1 VASDPSSEDSIAG
14 RRIRITE
21 LARSAGLSVQQI
33 RNYVDLGVLPPAG
46 RAANGYRVFT
56 TRHGEALAAARVL
69 IAGHGW
75 QTAVAMLHAVHHD
88 DPDTALALVDRSHG
102 DLDRERVHV
111 RSMLEAL
118 DGDLPE
124 RFRVTRPVRI
134 ADAAG
139 AVGARPS
146 ALRLWERRGLLS
158 PDRDRATGYRV
169 YDQAQLM
176 RAAVVALLR
185 RHGYPL
191 AAVREVMAA
200 MVAGDPARTREALA
214 SRQRD
219 LNRASVARARGTA
232 ALYGYMRPA

>member
-1 VASDPSSEDSIAG
+1 MAKPSIGGD
-14 RRIRITE
+14 RIRITD

-56 TRHGEALAAARVL
+56 ARHGAALATARAL

-75 QTAVAMLHAVHHD
+75 PAAVAMLHAVHHG
-88 DPDTALALVDRSHG
+88 DPEAALALVDSSHA

-124 RFRVTRPVRI
+124 RLRVPRPVRI
-134 ADAAG
+134 ADAA
-139 AVGARPS
+139 AKVRARPT
-146 ALRLWERRGLLS
+146 ALRVWERRGMLA
-158 PDRDRATGYRV
+158 PARDRSTGYRL
-169 YDQAQLM
+169 YDQTQLM
-176 RAAVVALLR
+176 RAAVIALLR
-185 RHGYPL
+185 RHGYSLP
-191 AAVREVMAA
+191 AVEEVISA
-200 MVAGDPARTREALA
+200 MVAGDPARTRTALA

-219 LNRASVARARGTA
+219 LNRASVARAKATG
-232 ALYGYMRPA
+232 ALYAYLESSGLV

>member
-1 VASDPSSEDSIAG
+1 MARAASPEPSNASS
-14 RRIRITE
+14 RVRITE

-33 RNYVDLGVLPPAG
+33 RNYVSLGVLPPAD

-56 TRHGEALAAARVL
+56 ARHAEALATARVL

-75 QTAVAMLHAVHHD
+75 QTAVAVLHAVHHD

-118 DGDLPE
+118 DGELPQ
-124 RFRVTRPVRI
+124 RIRVTRPVRV
-134 ADAAG
+134 ADAAALAG
-139 AVGARPS
+139 TSPS

-158 PDRDRATGYRV
+158 PVRDRATGYRL
-169 YDQAQLM
+169 YDRAQLV

-191 AAVREVMAA
+191 PAVGEVMAA

-214 SRQRD
+214 SRQND

-232 ALYGYMRPA
+232 ALYAYMYP